1 MIGERLL
8 TWHGSIGTPQAFDN
22 LWHPAPNAPT
32 PGHRRIHDWQTSRSR
47 SIWLWGHLFFSL
59 CIFMLYESQVVC
71 LGWVSLRRPAV
82 TMADRYAIVRCCF
95 VSEPVQS
102 LFVHGQLRRGCSPM
116 GQRGRGHYDFLPPS
130 KWNRFGNSS
139 VFAHVGTCW
148 IVAEMAGQAVHRTQ
162 RLVGISSALAIK
174 QRF

>member
-59 CIFMLYESQVVC
+59 CIFMLYESQVD
-71 LGWVSLRRPAV
+71 VSV
-82 TMADRYAIVRCCF
+82 ESVWGDQ
-95 VSEPVQS
+95 QS
-102 LFVHGQLRRGCSPM
+102 QWRIDML
-116 GQRGRGHYDFLPPS
+116 
-130 KWNRFGNSS
+130 
-139 VFAHVGTCW
+139 
-148 IVAEMAGQAVHRTQ
+148 
-162 RLVGISSALAIK
+162 
-174 QRF
+174 